1 MKHLIFIFLIAF
13 GSMLAV
19 CSCDDKNDGLYFME
33 VTVPTKNVISFD
45 AQNGGKD
52 TIKVINEG
60 SLQICGVE
68 IYDIDKPA
76 RDECLCKVTFFDKEK
91 RPAKLGKDGEELGT
105 IEYDKDGN
113 VDKITVAEY
122 EISKVTDKDCN
133 FKNEYAVS
141 VSPSAAARKYRLIV
155 SVYCTRPDNE
165 IKASPTMITIE

>member
-19 CSCDDKNDGLYFME
+19 CSCDNKSDGLYFME
-33 VTVPTKNVISFD
+33 VTVPTKDVMSFD

-105 IEYDKDGN
+105 IEYDEDGN
-113 VDKITVAEY
+113 VDKMTIAEY
-122 EISKVTDKDCN
+122 EISKVTDKDGN
-133 FKNEYAVS
+133 FKNEYAVC
-141 VSPSAAARKYRLIV
+141 VSPSAAARKYRLII

-165 IKASPTMITIE
+165 MKVSPTMITIE